1 MSADACDLS
10 RNGDSRMKSIH
21 RALDCMPRLVAAGVA
36 IAVALLG
43 APAWSKEEAPKE
55 PHPRHAEVAKR
66 DRNLA
71 GQMNK
76 DHGDLSGHYNQLQ
89 KQDAAIRKQANADMK
104 ANGGHLTKAQQKQLN
119 GEENQLR
126 SEIKADKGAPPKT
139 AFEQNH
145 PRRAEVLHRDNRI
158 NGELNADAGKLG
170 GNYGSLNQQQEG
182 IRQQEQADAKAN
194 GGYITK
200 TQQQQLNTEEGQLNQ
215 EIKAD
220 HK

>member
-1 MSADACDLS
+1 
-10 RNGDSRMKSIH
+10 MKTINHALH
-21 RALDCMPRLVAAGVA
+21 RAPRLIAGGMA
-36 IAVALLG
+36 IAIAFLG
-43 APAWSKEEAPKE
+43 APAWGKEEAPKA

-66 DRNLA
+66 DRHLA

-119 GEENQLR
+119 GEENAVR
-126 SEIKADKGAPPKT
+126 AEIKADKGPPPKT
-139 AFEQNH
+139 QFEQNH

-158 NGELNADAGKLG
+158 NGDLNADAGKLG
-170 GNYGSLNQQQEG
+170 GNYGSLKQQQQS
-182 IRQQEQADAKAN
+182 IRQQEQSDAKAN

-200 TQQQQLNTEEGQLNQ
+200 SQQRQLYTEDNQLNQ

>member
-1 MSADACDLS
+1 MT
-10 RNGDSRMKSIH
+10 SIDRAMH
-21 RALDCMPRLVAAGVA
+21 RAIRLMAAV
-36 IAVALLG
+36 IAVAVAVVA
-43 APAWSKEEAPKE
+43 APAWAKEQAAKEA
-55 PHPRHAEVAKR
+55 HPRKAEVAKR
-66 DRNLA
+66 DRKLA

-76 DHGDLSGHYNQLQ
+76 DYGGLSGHYNQLQ

-119 GEENQLR
+119 GEENALR
-126 SEIKADKGAPPKT
+126 SEIKADKGPPPKT

-145 PRRAEVLHRDNRI
+145 PRRAEVLHRDSRL

-170 GNYGSLNQQQEG
+170 GNDGSLKQQQQS

-200 TQQQQLNTEEGQLNQ
+200 SQQQQLNAEETQLNQ